1 MYEWLI
7 SKVMLIIAKLAAI
20 LRHFTANR
28 WLGWFLSR
36 SKSHESNNCSNDVD
50 IVDGGTGPVTDD
62 LSGWHELPG
71 NGSGLL
77 GVVQHREGIQ
87 EDRSALLAVIVA
99 GPAGR
104 SWRVR
109 KRWEKGL

>member
-20 LRHFTANR
+20 LRYFTALPWPVR
-28 WLGWFLSR
+28 FLSER
-36 SKSHESNNCSNDVD
+36 YSHESNVNSGNY
-50 IVDGGTGPVTDD
+50 DGINGGAGPVTDD

-87 EDRSALLAVIVA
+87 EDRSALLAVQSLGVSRGA
-99 GPAGR
+99 
-104 SWRVR
+104 WRLR
-109 KRWEKGL
+109 KRSEKGL